1 MTENRKPLPKN
12 LIILAAAAILLA
24 VCAFALGSWFGNR
37 QDSIGEPEAKAIAL
51 SHAQVAE
58 EELTGYS
65 FEKDTK
71 KDVSVYDVAF
81 TAGGYDYEYRLSAAT
96 GDIIKYEK
104 KPDQDTTLAQPTQ
117 GEAVDEEKAREI
129 ALAHAG
135 LSEGDISGYT
145 CKPDVEDGVQ
155 VYDIHFRAGDLE
167 YEYEIDPSSGSV
179 RKAET
184 ELFDA
189 VQLPP
194 DAKDGKPAA
203 GVAAPSGSPVGEDGA
218 KAAALSHAG
227 LTEGDIFG
235 YTCKLDYEDG
245 VQVYEI
251 DFHAGEYEYDYKI
264 NAATGAVL
272 KADKEW
278 EPSAAQPAAGAAAP
292 SGSPVGEDG
301 AKAAALSHAGVTEG
315 DIFGYTCKL
324 DDEDGIQVYEI
335 DFHAGEY
342 EYDYKINA
350 ATGAVLKADKEW
362 EPSAA
367 QPAAGA
373 AAPSG
378 SPVGED
384 TAKAAALSHAGL
396 TERDISGY
404 KCKLD
409 YEDGVQ
415 VYDVEFKSG
424 GYEYE
429 YKIHAADG
437 IVLKSE
443 KDRD

>member
-104 KPDQDTTLAQPTQ
+104 KPDQDTTLAQPIQ
-117 GEAVDEEKAREI
+117 GEAVDEEKAKEI

-194 DAKDGKPAA
+194 DAKDGKP
-203 GVAAPSGSPVGEDGA
+203 
-218 KAAALSHAG
+218 
-227 LTEGDIFG
+227 
-235 YTCKLDYEDG
+235 
-245 VQVYEI
+245 
-251 DFHAGEYEYDYKI
+251 
-264 NAATGAVL
+264 
-272 KADKEW
+272 
-278 EPSAAQPAAGAAAP
+278 AAP

>member
-1 MTENRKPLPKN
+1 MPEKRKPLPKN

-104 KPDQDTTLAQPTQ
+104 KPDQDTTLAQPIQ
-117 GEAVDEEKAREI
+117 GEAVDEEKAKEI

-194 DAKDGKPAA
+194 DAKDGKP
-203 GVAAPSGSPVGEDGA
+203 
-218 KAAALSHAG
+218 
-227 LTEGDIFG
+227 
-235 YTCKLDYEDG
+235 
-245 VQVYEI
+245 
-251 DFHAGEYEYDYKI
+251 
-264 NAATGAVL
+264 
-272 KADKEW
+272 
-278 EPSAAQPAAGAAAP
+278 AAP

-367 QPAAGA
+367 QPAAGV